1 MNDSAAIEQLQTV
14 RTFYESGATRSYAF
28 RKQQLLLFKQTII
41 KYEQQIYEALYQD
54 LKKSPEESYATENG
68 LLLAE
73 INVIIKHL
81 KQWMSPEST
90 GINLVNLPSTGKL
103 YPDPLG
109 VVLIISPWNYPFQ
122 LSLIPFVGAIAAG
135 NCVVLKPSEL
145 APATAAIIEK
155 IISETFSEEYV
166 KVIQG
171 DGATVIPGMM
181 QAFRFDHIFYT
192 GSIPVGRSI
201 YQLAAKDLIPV
212 TLELGGKSPAIV
224 EDDADITASA
234 QRIALGKFANAGQ
247 TCIAPDYVLV
257 HENIL
262 EKFIAALKDKIIK
275 FFGEDAAKSHD
286 YGRIINSNRF
296 DKLSG
301 YLQDGEIILGG
312 KTDRS
317 TLFIEPT
324 VLKNIKQNAPVMQDE
339 IFGPV
344 LPIISFKQ
352 TDEAIAIVKKNA
364 NPLAFYV
371 FTSSKKREEEWI
383 RSIAFGG
390 GCVNNT
396 IWQFANHYMPFGG
409 IGSSGMGAYH
419 GKHSFNTFT
428 HIKPVMKTP
437 VWFDPAIKYPP
448 FKGRL
453 KLFKWLIR

>member
-73 INVIIKHL
+73 INVILKHL

-224 EDDADITASA
+224 EEDADITASA

-437 VWFDPAIKYPP
+437 AWFDPAIKYPP

>member
-1 MNDSAAIEQLQTV
+1 MNDSFTNNELLSL
-14 RTFYESGATRSYAF
+14 RRFYETGATLTYAF
-28 RKQQLLLFKQTII
+28 RKQQLQLFKQAVI
-41 KYEQQIYEALYQD
+41 KYEQEIYDALYKD

-73 INVIIKHL
+73 INVTLKHL
-81 KQWMSPEST
+81 KQWMSPQST
-90 GINLVNLPSTGKL
+90 GINLVNLPSSGKL

-135 NCVVLKPSEL
+135 NCVVLKPSES

-155 IISETFSEEYV
+155 IIKETFPPEYV

-171 DGATVIPGMM
+171 DGASVIPGMM

-192 GSIPVGRSI
+192 GSIPVGNAI
-201 YQLAAKDLIPV
+201 YQLAAKELIPV

-224 EDDADITASA
+224 EEDADIAASA

-257 HENIL
+257 HENVL
-262 EKFIAALKDKIIK
+262 EKFTAVLKDKVTR

-286 YGRIINSNRF
+286 YGRIINSKRF
-296 DKLSG
+296 DTLAA
-301 YLQDGEIILGG
+301 YLQDGEIIMGG
-312 KTDRS
+312 QTDRAA
-317 TLFIEPT
+317 LFIAPT
-324 VLKNIKQNAPVMQDE
+324 IIKNINQDAKVMQDE
-339 IFGPV
+339 IFGPI

-352 TDEAIAIVKKNA
+352 TEEAIAIVKKNA
-364 NPLAFYV
+364 NPLAFYI

-383 RSIAFGG
+383 RRVAFGG

-437 VWFDPAIKYPP
+437 TWFDPAIKYPP

-453 KLFKWLIR
+453 NLFKWLIR

>member
-73 INVIIKHL
+73 INVILKHL

-224 EDDADITASA
+224 EEDADITASA

-317 TLFIEPT
+317 ALFIEPT

>member
-73 INVIIKHL
+73 INVILKHL

-224 EDDADITASA
+224 EEDADITASA

-257 HENIL
+257 HENVL

>member
-1 MNDSAAIEQLQTV
+1 MNDSAAIEQLQTL

-73 INVIIKHL
+73 INVILKHL

-201 YQLAAKDLIPV
+201 YQSAAKDLIPV

-224 EDDADITASA
+224 EEDADITASA

-257 HENIL
+257 HENVL

-396 IWQFANHYMPFGG
+396 ILQFANHYMPFGG

>member
-1 MNDSAAIEQLQTV
+1 MNDSFANNELLSL
-14 RTFYESGATRSYAF
+14 RRFYETGATLTYTF
-28 RKQQLLLFKQTII
+28 RKQQLQLFKQAII
-41 KYEQQIYEALYQD
+41 KYEQEIYDALYKD

-73 INVIIKHL
+73 INVTLKHL
-81 KQWMSPEST
+81 KQWMSPERT
-90 GINLVNLPSTGKL
+90 GINLVNLPSSGKL

-155 IISETFSEEYV
+155 IIKETFPPEYV
-166 KVIQG
+166 KVVQG
-171 DGATVIPGMM
+171 DGATVIPAMM
-181 QAFRFDHIFYT
+181 QSVRFDHIFYT

-224 EDDADITASA
+224 EEDADISASA
-234 QRIALGKFANAGQ
+234 GRIALGKFANAGQ

-257 HENIL
+257 HENVL
-262 EKFIAALKDKIIK
+262 EKFTAVLKDKVTRY
-275 FFGEDAAKSHD
+275 FGEDAAKSHD
-286 YGRIINSNRF
+286 YGRIINSKRF
-296 DKLSG
+296 DTLAA
-301 YLQDGEIILGG
+301 YLQDGEIIMGG
-312 KTDRS
+312 QTDRAE
-317 TLFIEPT
+317 LFIAPT
-324 VLKNIKQNAPVMQDE
+324 IIKNIRQDAKVMQDE
-339 IFGPV
+339 IFGPI

-352 TDEAIAIVKKNA
+352 TEEAIAIVKKNA

-371 FTSSKKREEEWI
+371 FTSSKKTAKEWI
-383 RSIAFGG
+383 SRVAFGG

-409 IGSSGMGAYH
+409 IGSSGIGAYH

-437 VWFDPAIKYPP
+437 TWFDPAIKYPP

>member
-1 MNDSAAIEQLQTV
+1 MNDSFTNNELLSL
-14 RTFYESGATRSYAF
+14 RRFYETGATLTYAF
-28 RKQQLLLFKQTII
+28 RKQQLQLFKQAVI
-41 KYEQQIYEALYQD
+41 KYEQEIYDALYKD

-73 INVIIKHL
+73 INVTLKHL
-81 KQWMSPEST
+81 KQWMSPQST
-90 GINLVNLPSTGKL
+90 GINLVNLPSSGKL

-135 NCVVLKPSEL
+135 NCVVLKPSES

-155 IISETFSEEYV
+155 IIKETFSPEYV

-171 DGATVIPGMM
+171 DGASVIPGMM

-192 GSIPVGRSI
+192 GSIPVGKAI
-201 YQLAAKDLIPV
+201 YQLAAKELIPV

-224 EDDADITASA
+224 EEDADIAASA

-257 HENIL
+257 HENVL
-262 EKFIAALKDKIIK
+262 EKFTAVLKDKVTR

-286 YGRIINSNRF
+286 YGRIINSKRF
-296 DKLSG
+296 DTLAA
-301 YLQDGEIILGG
+301 YLQDGEIIMGG
-312 KTDRS
+312 QTDRAA
-317 TLFIEPT
+317 LFIAPT
-324 VLKNIKQNAPVMQDE
+324 IIKNINQDAKVMQDE
-339 IFGPV
+339 IFGPI

-352 TDEAIAIVKKNA
+352 TEEAIAIVKKNA
-364 NPLAFYV
+364 NPLAFYI

-383 RSIAFGG
+383 RRVAFGG

-437 VWFDPAIKYPP
+437 TWFDPAIKYPP

-453 KLFKWLIR
+453 NLFKWLIR